1 LKKDKDVHNMHC
13 CKCLKKIVLTFSSSS
28 SILSTRVAIL
38 KGDAQNTMSTRVA
51 ILKGDAQNTMI
62 QMYTFK
68 FVQNLPISVF
78 TTRYLSFSEFNACC
92 NVTWG
97 DL

>member
-1 LKKDKDVHNMHC
+1 MKENNDVHDVHC
-13 CKCLKKIVLTFSSSS
+13 CKCLKKVVLTFSSSS
-28 SILSTRVAIL
+28 LMLSTRV
-38 KGDAQNTMSTRVA
+38 V

-62 QMYTFK
+62 QMYAFK

-78 TTRYLSFSEFNACC
+78 ATRYLSFSEFNAHC